1 MKLTC
6 LSIVFGISLV
16 GCGNQSNVVD
26 CTLHPERCTPEDG
39 GVPDGG
45 TEIVYPMLDCDS
57 LVPEFCGYPFPS
69 NVHTV
74 EDVTTVTGRRIS
86 FGEQLMLG
94 NAATPWSKSDG
105 FSAGSPLLTYLR
117 GATGNE
123 LAGPEEIEKSLS
135 VDSPTIVLDVETGER
150 VPHFAEID
158 VRAPTLEQRST
169 MIRPVVRL
177 RDDARYI
184 VAIRGLKNEAGAL
197 IEPSA
202 GFAALRD
209 GTASDDESIDA
220 RRGLYED
227 IFSQLAEAGW
237 DRGEIQIA
245 WDFSTASDA
254 NNTRWLVSMRDQAL
268 ALVGAQGPDYTL
280 GPCDDVWE
288 SDYIAF
294 RVCGTFRVPLFMSS
308 PEPGGSLL
316 FGDDG
321 LPTVNED
328 EPWTDIPF
336 ELDIPKSASP
346 ANPAPSVQYGHG
358 LFGTREQIHGGGSQH
373 NPSFMNEYN
382 YAFVATEL
390 QGMSDYDVQTVTL
403 LLAVGDISGLQ
414 TMFDRLH
421 QGFVNY
427 LLLTRMMKTS
437 FAADETY
444 GPYINGD
451 KAYYYGNSQGGIM
464 GSVFMALSPDV
475 ERGALGVMGQ
485 PYSLLLFRS
494 VDFNTFLEAIKLHYK
509 DYREQQLI
517 IALAQMLWDRVEPTG
532 YTHHIR
538 ENTFPNTNAKEVLTR
553 VAVGDHQV
561 STLGG
566 HVMARTLKAPM
577 LDQGIREV
585 WGIPTVTSTAAGSFY
600 AEYDF
605 GLPGEPLCDV
615 PMSLC
620 GDPHTDVSPRTSA
633 REQLDEFFR
642 LGTGTNHCVKG
653 DADLHQV
660 SADGVCS
667 YPTLSGCEMGETEED
682 TQALCHP

>member
-1 MKLTC
+1 MKLAYR
-6 LSIVFGISLV
+6 FLV
-16 GCGNQSNVVD
+16 YAVMLAGCSSDPSVVD
-26 CTLHPERCTPEDG
+26 CTLDPEQCNPEDG

-45 TEIVYPMLDCDS
+45 TEISYPLLDCDP

-69 NVHTV
+69 NVYTA
-74 EDVTTVTGRRIS
+74 EDSATATGRRVS
-86 FGEQLMLG
+86 FGERFMLG
-94 NAATPWSKSDG
+94 NDPTPWRKSDG
-105 FSAGSPLLTYLR
+105 FSAGSPILTYLR
-117 GATGNE
+117 GATGKE
-123 LAGPEEIEKSLS
+123 LPGPEEIEQSLS
-135 VDSPTIVLDVETGER
+135 DTSPTIVLDAETGER

-158 VRAPTLEQRST
+158 VRAPTAEQRST
-169 MIRPVVRL
+169 TIRPVVRL

-184 VAIRGLKNEAGAL
+184 VAIRGLKDEAGAL
-197 IEPSA
+197 IEPSE

-209 GTASDDESIDA
+209 ETETGDASIEA
-220 RRGLYED
+220 RRGLYDD
-227 IFSQLAEAGW
+227 IFEHLAAAGW
-237 DRGEIQIA
+237 DRDEVQIA

-268 ALVGAQGPDYTL
+268 ALVGTGGPEYTL
-280 GPCDDVWE
+280 GPCGNDWQSE
-288 SDYIAF
+288 YIAF

-316 FGDDG
+316 FGNDG
-321 LPTVNED
+321 LPAVNEAQ
-328 EPWTDIPF
+328 PWADIPF
-336 ELDIPKSASP
+336 ELNIPKSASP
-346 ANPAPSVQYGHG
+346 ENPAPSVQYGHG

-403 LLAVGDISGLQ
+403 LLAVGDISGLE

-444 GPYINGD
+444 GPYIKGD
-451 KAYYYGNSQGGIM
+451 EAYYYGNSQGGIM
-464 GSVFMALSPDV
+464 GSVFMALSTDV
-475 ERGALGVMGQ
+475 ERGAFGVMGQ

-517 IALAQMLWDRVEPTG
+517 IGLAQMLWDRVEPTG
-532 YTHHIR
+532 YTQHIR

-561 STLGG
+561 PTLGG
-566 HVMARTLKAPM
+566 HIMARTLKAPI

-585 WGIPTVTSTAAGSFY
+585 WGIPTVVHSDGGSFY

-605 GLPGEPLCDV
+605 GLPGEPLCNV

-633 REQLDEFFR
+633 REQLDEFFQF
-642 LGTGTNHCVKG
+642 GTGTNHCRVG
-653 DADLHQV
+653 DPDAHQV
-660 SADGVCS
+660 SENGVCS
-667 YPTLSGCEMGETEED
+667 YPSIAGCEMGETEED
-682 TQALCHP
+682 TQALCQP

>member
-86 FGEQLMLG
+86 FGEQFMLG

-197 IEPSA
+197 IEPSD

-268 ALVGAQGPDYTL
+268 ALVGEQGPDYTL

>member
-6 LSIVFGISLV
+6 LSLVFGISLV
-16 GCGNQSNVVD
+16 GCSNQSNVVD
-26 CTLHPERCTPEDG
+26 CTLDPERCTPEDG

-74 EDVTTVTGRRIS
+74 KDVTTVTGRRIS
-86 FGEQLMLG
+86 FGEQFMLG

-158 VRAPTLEQRST
+158 VRAPTIEQRST

-254 NNTRWLVSMRDQAL
+254 NNTRWLVSMRDRAL
-268 ALVGAQGPDYTL
+268 ALVGEQGPDYTL

-328 EPWTDIPF
+328 EPWTEIPF

-585 WGIPTVTSTAAGSFY
+585 WGIPTVTSTVGGSFY

-642 LGTGTNHCVKG
+642 LGTGTNHCVEG

-660 SADGVCS
+660 SADGVCG